1 MNIANPTLPEL
12 KSAIVRNPLVVTPHT
27 TVMEAIT
34 QMVSARSPC
43 HGANGLT
50 TLINQ
55 HNAEVRAS
63 CVLVLEDDKVVGI
76 LTEGDVVRLSAQ
88 MFPLDRLIIRDVMTA
103 VITLRESECTDLWLA
118 INLLQQHHLR
128 HLPIV
133 DEQDHIVGILTH
145 ESLWQIFQSID
156 VDLERQVE
164 AQIDSLQISAK
175 REQLVAEIA
184 DYIRKPLNLQEILDI
199 CVAEVRAFLKC
210 DRVLVYQFQPDWSGI
225 IIAESVEN
233 KLLKSLGNHIQDSC
247 FQSQTT
253 DLYSHDHPVSV
264 NNIYTAGYTPCH
276 IKLLEQYQVKANL
289 IAPIWVSGQLWGLL
303 IGHQCQD
310 YRNWQTEEVRL
321 LQRIS
326 VQFAIAIQQ
335 SYTYQQLQNELAER
349 QRAEELLQHIEAH
362 QRALIKAIPDLFM
375 RMNRDG
381 IYLEFARIP
390 ETHRIIGDRSQLEGN
405 HISKTLPPDIV
416 KQRLEFVERALET
429 NSIQIYEQD
438 FSDGDTIHIEE
449 VRIFPYD
456 ENEVLLLVRDISN
469 RKQSENE
476 LRHTEKLF
484 REAQRIANLGN
495 WELDLQTNSLYWSD
509 EVFQIFEIDP
519 QQFEATY
526 EGFLNAI
533 HPDDR
538 DMVDDVYQQHL
549 RNRTPYNVVHRLLLF
564 DGYIKY
570 IQEKCET
577 FYDDHGSPILS
588 RGTAQ
593 DITKL
598 KQAEI
603 RLHQLN
609 KDLEARVEERT
620 HELLTVS
627 SLQRAILDSTN
638 YAIIST
644 DSNSIIQTFNA
655 GAENMLGY
663 SADEVVGIT
672 ALQDFHDCQELCD
685 RAASLSVELRQD
697 ISEHEV
703 LIAKARQ
710 GLVSEEEWTVIC
722 KDGSRLP
729 ISLSVKAIK
738 DHNDCMIGF
747 VCVSR
752 DISAQ
757 RATQHEHQLAEAALR
772 DSENRFRH
780 VFESNVVGMMF
791 TNFNGQVDE
800 ANDRFLEMIGYR
812 REELHANQIN
822 WEAITPPE
830 YQQLDLEAI
839 AYLKMHSRINPW
851 EKAYYHK
858 DGHLVHVLI
867 GVAML
872 TTEDCVCVVVDITD
886 LKQAQQKL
894 AETNHQL
901 EVSNE
906 ILVRATRLKDEFLAN
921 MSHEL
926 RTPLNAILGI
936 TEGLEEGVFG
946 KLNLQQQKALLTVER
961 SGNHLLELINDILDL
976 AKIEAGKV
984 NLDYASSNIGQLS
997 QASLVFV
1004 KQQAMQKS
1012 ISLNIK
1018 LAPVLPDL
1026 LLDERRIRQVL
1037 INLLNNAVKFTPEG
1051 GRITLEVSLNEA
1063 IASIEKDV
1071 THWVRFAVIDTG
1083 IGISP
1088 ENLKTLFQPFIQVDS
1103 ALNRQYDGTGLGLAL
1118 VKRIVELHGG
1128 RVSVT
1133 SEVGVGSCFAIELP
1147 FNELDLPLPKRL
1159 STNPSTP
1166 KSSIKNDDDTLS
1178 PPLILFAEDN
1188 EANIMTVS
1196 SYLQAK
1202 GYRVIFAKNG
1212 RQAVDLAQSEQ
1223 PDLILMDIQMPEM
1236 DGLEAIKYIRNNK
1249 FTIPIIALTALAM
1262 TGDRE
1267 KCLEA
1272 GANDYLSKPIKLKQ
1286 LTTVIQQF
1294 LN

>member
-1 MNIANPTLPEL
+1 
-12 KSAIVRNPLVVTPHT
+12 
-27 TVMEAIT
+27 MEAIA

-43 HGANGLT
+43 NTANSFTNL
-50 TLINQ
+50 LN
-55 HNAEVRAS
+55 HRNAEVRAS
-63 CVLVLEDDKVVGI
+63 CVLVVEDDKVMGI
-76 LTEGDVVRLSAQ
+76 LTEGDVVSLSTQ
-88 MFPLDRLIIRDVMTA
+88 SLPFDRLIIGDVMA
-103 VITLRESECTDLWLA
+103 SVITLRESDCNDLFSVV
-118 INLLQQHHLR
+118 NLMQQQHLR
-128 HLPIV
+128 YLAIV
-133 DEQDHIVGILTH
+133 DEHDHLIGILTN
-145 ESLWQIFQSID
+145 EILWQIFQS
-156 VDLERQVE
+156 
-164 AQIDSLQISAK
+164 
-175 REQLVAEIA
+175 
-184 DYIRKPLNLQEILDI
+184 
-199 CVAEVRAFLKC
+199 
-210 DRVLVYQFQPDWSGI
+210 
-225 IIAESVEN
+225 
-233 KLLKSLGNHIQDSC
+233 H
-247 FQSQTT
+247 
-253 DLYSHDHPVSV
+253 
-264 NNIYTAGYTPCH
+264 
-276 IKLLEQYQVKANL
+276 
-289 IAPIWVSGQLWGLL
+289 
-303 IGHQCQD
+303 
-310 YRNWQTEEVRL
+310 
-321 LQRIS
+321 
-326 VQFAIAIQQ
+326 
-335 SYTYQQLQNELAER
+335 TYQQLQNELAER
-349 QRAEELLQHIEAH
+349 QRAEEALQQIEAH

-390 ETHRIIGDRSQLEGN
+390 ETHRIIGERSQLEGN

-438 FSDGDTIHIEE
+438 FSKGDTIHIEE

-456 ENEVLLLVRDISN
+456 ENEVLLLVRDISD

-476 LRHTEKLF
+476 LRRTEKLF
-484 REAQRIANLGN
+484 REAQRIANIGN
-495 WELDLQTNSLYWSD
+495 WEMNLQTNSLYWSD
-509 EVFQIFEIDP
+509 EVFRIFEIDP

-526 EGFLNAI
+526 EGFLSAV

-538 DMVDDVYQQHL
+538 DMVDALYQKHL
-549 RNRTPYNVVHRLLLF
+549 RDRIPYNIVHRLLLF

-570 IQEKCET
+570 VQEKCET
-577 FYDDHGSPILS
+577 FYDADGSPIIS

-598 KQAEI
+598 KQTEI
-603 RLHQLN
+603 RLNQLN
-609 KDLEARVEERT
+609 QELEARVEERT
-620 HELLTVS
+620 HELLQVS

-644 DSNSIIQTFNA
+644 NSQNIIQTFNA

-663 SADEVVGIT
+663 SADEVIGIT
-672 ALQDFHDCQELCD
+672 NLQDFYDFQELID
-685 RAASLSVELRQD
+685 RAAALSVALRQD
-697 ISEHEV
+697 ISEDEV

-747 VCVSR
+747 VSVFRDVST
-752 DISAQ
+752 Q
-757 RATQHEHQLAEAALR
+757 KATQHEHKLAEAALR
-772 DSENRFRH
+772 DSENRFRQ

-791 TNFNGQVDE
+791 TSFGGQVEE

-812 REELHANQIN
+812 REELNAKQIN
-822 WEAITPPE
+822 WATITPPA
-830 YQQLDLEAI
+830 YQQLDLDAI
-839 AYLKMHSRINPW
+839 AHLKVHGKISPW
-851 EKAYYHK
+851 EKAYMHK
-858 DGHLVHVLI
+858 NGTLVHVVI

-872 TTEDCVCVVVDITD
+872 TTDDCVCVVVDITA

-894 AETNHQL
+894 AETNYQL

-936 TEGLEEGVFG
+936 TEGLQERVFG
-946 KLNLQQQKALLTVER
+946 AINPQQQKALLTVER

-984 NLDYASSNIGQLS
+984 TLDYASSNISQLS
-997 QASLVFV
+997 QASLVFI
-1004 KQQAMQKS
+1004 KQQARQKS
-1012 ISLNIK
+1012 IRLKIK
-1018 LAPVLPDL
+1018 LAPALPDL

-1051 GRITLEVSLNEA
+1051 GCITLEVSLQKA
-1063 IASIEKDV
+1063 ISSEKDI
-1071 THWVRFAVIDTG
+1071 THWVKWAVIDTG
-1083 IGISP
+1083 IGISQ
-1088 ENLKTLFQPFIQVDS
+1088 EDLSTLFQPFIQVDS

-1147 FNELDLPLPKRL
+1147 FNELALPLPKIL
-1159 STNPSTP
+1159 SISPLSSSN
-1166 KSSIKNDDDTLS
+1166 SIKDDNNDDTLF
-1178 PPLILFAEDN
+1178 PPLILLAEDN
-1188 EANIMTVS
+1188 EANIMTIS

-1202 GYRVIFAKNG
+1202 GYRVILAKNG
-1212 RQAVDLAQSEQ
+1212 QQAVTLVQSEQ

-1236 DGLEAIKYIRNNK
+1236 DGIEAIKYIRKNK
-1249 FTIPIIALTALAM
+1249 FTAPIIALTALAM

-1267 KCLEA
+1267 KCLQA

-1286 LTTVIQQF
+1286 LTTAIQQF

>member
-1 MNIANPTLPEL
+1 
-12 KSAIVRNPLVVTPHT
+12 
-27 TVMEAIT
+27 MEAIA
-34 QMVSARSPC
+34 QMVSARSPY
-43 HGANGLT
+43 HETNGFTPL
-50 TLINQ
+50 LNQ
-55 HNAEVRAS
+55 YNAELRAG
-63 CVLVLEDDKVVGI
+63 CVLVVEDGKVVGI
-76 LTEGDVVRLSAQ
+76 FTEADVVRLSAQ
-88 MFPLDRLIIRDVMTA
+88 MLPLDCLIIRDVMTSA
-103 VITLRESECTDLWLA
+103 ITLRESDCTDLWSA
-118 INLLQQHHLR
+118 INFLRQHHLR

-133 DEQDHIVGILTH
+133 DEQDRIVGMLTH
-145 ESLWQIFQSID
+145 ESLWQIFQSIG

-164 AQIDSLQISAK
+164 DRIVSLQMIAK
-175 REQLVAEIA
+175 RDQLVAEIA
-184 DYIRKPLNLQEILDI
+184 DRIRSSLNLQEILDI
-199 CVAEVRAFLKC
+199 CVTEVRAFLEC
-210 DRVLVYQFQPDWSGI
+210 DRVLVYQFQSDWSGI
-225 IIAESVEN
+225 IIAESVTN
-233 KLLKSLGNHIQDSC
+233 KLFKSLGKHIQDSC
-247 FQSQTT
+247 FQEKSSN
-253 DLYSHDHPVSV
+253 LYSHDHPVFA

-289 IAPIWVSGQLWGLL
+289 VVPIRVLGQLWGLL
-303 IGHQCQD
+303 IGHQCHED
-310 YRNWQTEEVRL
+310 RNWQPEDVRL

-335 SYTYQQLQNELAER
+335 SNTYQLLQNELTER
-349 QRAEELLQHIEAH
+349 QRAEESLQQIEAH

-416 KQRLEFVERALET
+416 KQRIEFVERALET

-438 FSDGDTIHIEE
+438 FSDGDKIHIEE

-456 ENEVLLLVRDISN
+456 ENEVLLLVRDISD

-495 WELDLQTNSLYWSD
+495 WELDLRTNSLCWSD
-509 EVFQIFEIDP
+509 EIFKIFEIDP
-519 QQFEATY
+519 QQFDSTY
-526 EGFLNAI
+526 AGFLSAI

-538 DMVDDVYQQHL
+538 DMVNALYQKHL
-549 RNRTPYNVVHRLLLF
+549 VDRTPYNVVHRVLLF

-570 IQEKCET
+570 VQEKCET
-577 FYDDHGSPILS
+577 FYDADGSPIMS

-609 KDLEARVEERT
+609 QELEARVEERT
-620 HELLTVS
+620 HELLQVS
-627 SLQRAILDSTN
+627 SLHRAILDSTN

-644 DSNSIIQTFNA
+644 NCHNIIQTFNA

-663 SADEVVGIT
+663 RADKVVGINN
-672 ALQDFHDCQELCD
+672 LQDFYDFQELID

-697 ISEHEV
+697 ISEQEV
-703 LIAKARQ
+703 LVAKARQ

-722 KDGSRLP
+722 KDGYRLP

-747 VCVSR
+747 VCVFR

-757 RATQHEHQLAEAALR
+757 KAAQHEHQLAEAALR
-772 DSENRFRH
+772 DSENRFRQ

-791 TNFNGQVDE
+791 TSFDGQVDE

-812 REELHANQIN
+812 REELDTKQIN
-822 WEAITPPE
+822 WATITPPE
-830 YQQLDLEAI
+830 YQQLDLDAI
-839 AYLKMHSRINPW
+839 AYLKMYGKIDPW

-858 DGHLVHVLI
+858 NGTLVHVLI

-872 TTEDCVCVVVDITD
+872 TTDDCVCVVVDITD
-886 LKQAQQKL
+886 LRQAQQKL
-894 AETNHQL
+894 AETNHEL

-936 TEGLEEGVFG
+936 TEGLQEKVFG
-946 KLNLQQQKALLTVER
+946 AINPQQQRALLTVER

-984 NLDYASSNIGQLS
+984 TLDYASSNISQLS

-1004 KQQAMQKS
+1004 KQQARQKN
-1012 ISLNIK
+1012 INLNIK
-1018 LAPVLPDL
+1018 LAPVLPEL
-1026 LLDERRIRQVL
+1026 MVDERRIRQVL

-1051 GRITLEVSLNEA
+1051 GSITLEVSLNEA
-1063 IASIEKDV
+1063 IASCEKDI
-1071 THWVRFAVIDTG
+1071 THWVKFEVIDTG

-1118 VKRIVELHGG
+1118 VKRIV
-1128 RVSVT
+1128 
-1133 SEVGVGSCFAIELP
+1133 
-1147 FNELDLPLPKRL
+1147 
-1159 STNPSTP
+1159 
-1166 KSSIKNDDDTLS
+1166 
-1178 PPLILFAEDN
+1178 
-1188 EANIMTVS
+1188 
-1196 SYLQAK
+1196 
-1202 GYRVIFAKNG
+1202 
-1212 RQAVDLAQSEQ
+1212 
-1223 PDLILMDIQMPEM
+1223 
-1236 DGLEAIKYIRNNK
+1236 
-1249 FTIPIIALTALAM
+1249 
-1262 TGDRE
+1262 
-1267 KCLEA
+1267 
-1272 GANDYLSKPIKLKQ
+1272 
-1286 LTTVIQQF
+1286 
-1294 LN
+1294 